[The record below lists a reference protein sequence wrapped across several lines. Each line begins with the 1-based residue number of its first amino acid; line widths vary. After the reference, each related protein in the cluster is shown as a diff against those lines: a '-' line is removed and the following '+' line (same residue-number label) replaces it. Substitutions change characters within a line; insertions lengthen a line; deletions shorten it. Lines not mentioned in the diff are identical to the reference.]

1 MKHVH
6 KTIPY
11 YLLFMFLQSYSLQT
25 LAQQQIVSYAYDN
38 AGNRI
43 SRKIVNITPPPS
55 HAKKA
60 VEDPIPVEEQLGE
73 RKITIYPNPTKGSLA
88 VEITGGSDKDE
99 LRIVL
104 ISAQGIQL
112 QNLKAESGINP
123 LDMHA
128 YPPGW
133 FILRVQA
140 GDKMT
145 EFKIIKQ

>member
-1 MKHVH
+1 M
-6 KTIPY
+6 
-11 YLLFMFLQSYSLQT
+11 QT